1 MCRLITG
8 INKQKRRETMSY
20 RSSKN
25 TTKRPACPFTAAA
38 KALAMAI
45 LAEAKAA
52 GMKIKA
58 RGSCAGLDRPYARV
72 DHDGVTYLVTA
83 GYVDPHSGRSCG
95 PAIHCGIATE
105 EYRCAGSALA
115 GRIQPPRELREVIER
130 AYAATQAADPAW
142 DENFAQVFY
151 PYD

>member
-1 MCRLITG
+1 
-8 INKQKRRETMSY
+8 MSRY
-20 RSSKN
+20 YSSSKN
-25 TTKRPACPFTAAA
+25 TTRTTCPYTLAARTLAAAILEAA
-38 KALAMAI
+38 KASGV
-45 LAEAKAA
+45 KV
-52 GMKIKA
+52 KA
-58 RGSCAGLDRPYARV
+58 RGSCAGLDRPYVRV
-72 DHDGVTYLVTA
+72 DHEGVTYLVTA

-115 GRIQPPRELREVIER
+115 GRIQSPKELRAVIER
-130 AYAATQAADPAW
+130 AYAACAAADPSW

>member
-1 MCRLITG
+1 
-8 INKQKRRETMSY
+8 MSRY
-20 RSSKN
+20 YSSSKN

-38 KALAMAI
+38 KALATAI
-45 LAEAKAA
+45 LAEARAA
-52 GMKIKA
+52 GMKIKT

-72 DHDGVTYLVTA
+72 DHEGVTYLVTA

-105 EYRCAGSALA
+105 EYRCAGSVLD
-115 GRIQPPRELREVIER
+115 GRLKAPMDLERLIER
-130 AYAATQAADPAW
+130 AYAACAAADPAW
-142 DENFAQVFY
+142 DEHFSRVFY

>member
-1 MCRLITG
+1 
-8 INKQKRRETMSY
+8 MSY

-38 KALAMAI
+38 KALATAI
-45 LAEAKAA
+45 LEAAKAA
-52 GMKIKA
+52 GVKVKA
-58 RGSCAGLDRPYARV
+58 RGSCAGLDRPYVRV

-83 GYVDPHSGRSCG
+83 GYVDPYEGRSCG

-105 EYRCAGSALA
+105 EYRCAGSVLA
-115 GRIQPPRELREVIER
+115 GRIQPPRELREVIKR
-130 AYAATQAADPAW
+130 AYAAAQSSAPEW
-142 DENFAQVFY
+142 DGNFSRVFY